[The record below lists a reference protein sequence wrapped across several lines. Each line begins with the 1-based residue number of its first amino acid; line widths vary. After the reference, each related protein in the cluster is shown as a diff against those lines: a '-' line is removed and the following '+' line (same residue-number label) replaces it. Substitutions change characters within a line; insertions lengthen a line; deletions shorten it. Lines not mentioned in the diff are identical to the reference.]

1 MGTRKSKNLQATKIQ
16 CEVQVGN
23 SKTQN
28 PKQRGISKTQ
38 KPKQKGVSDEKILGA
53 GKQTRNYN

>member
-1 MGTRKSKNLQATKIQ
+1 
-16 CEVQVGN
+16 VQVGN

-28 PKQRGISKTQ
+28 PKQRGTSKTQ

-53 GKQTRNYN
+53 EKKTRNYN